1 MTTDARYITY
11 EQARDVF
18 ATKADLADLRVELH
32 QMENRIIKWM
42 VGLMLGSVAIAV
54 SVAVLIQRLTE
65 T

>member
-1 MTTDARYITY
+1 MTTDSRYITY

-18 ATKADLADLRVELH
+18 ATKADLAELRVELH